1 MCGQATGNQMKM
13 KLLNRDLGK
22 IRSRVQSGMTL
33 AEVAVAMA
41 ITGLAV
47 GGIVTGYIYC
57 TTSAEKAGYHLV
69 ANARAMERLEETRS
83 VKWDTASSP
92 PVDLLVATN
101 FPSKVVTLDL
111 SGSGVGIV
119 SATLNTS
126 ITQIATNP
134 PLKRIR
140 VDCIWNFK
148 GKETITNTIETCRA
162 PDQ

>member
-1 MCGQATGNQMKM
+1 
-13 KLLNRDLGK
+13 
-22 IRSRVQSGMTL
+22 MTL
-33 AEVAVAMA
+33 VEVSVAMA

-69 ANARAMERLEETRS
+69 ANARALERLEETRS
-83 VKWDTASSP
+83 VQWDTTVAGG
-92 PVDLLVATN
+92 DKLFATN
-101 FPSKVVTLDL
+101 FPSKIVTNDV
-111 SGSGVGIV
+111 SGSGVGAV
-119 SATLNTS
+119 TATLNTY
-126 ITQIATNP
+126 ITQVSTNP

-148 GKETITNTIETCRA
+148 GRQIVTNTIETFRA